1 MQNATGAP
9 IRRITS
15 GSKKTPSSN
24 NPASSRTPA
33 ILRIIDVL
41 EIPTAGALM
50 VPRLFDTS
58 IGSGL
63 SVAIAIVIL
72 GSPLET
78 DPPPWCRR
86 SSQIRLRESV
96 PLCTSSAAGDP
107 ALEVAPREVNL
118 DMLRQLHG
126 CPVRDIPPAPLPDTL
141 QESRMKGTTWNRT
154 PTTTR
159 RM

>member
-9 IRRITS
+9 IRRIAS
-15 GSKKTPSSN
+15 GSNKIPSSN

-63 SVAIAIVIL
+63 PVAIAIVIL
-72 GSPLET
+72 
-78 DPPPWCRR
+78 
-86 SSQIRLRESV
+86 
-96 PLCTSSAAGDP
+96 
-107 ALEVAPREVNL
+107 
-118 DMLRQLHG
+118 
-126 CPVRDIPPAPLPDTL
+126 
-141 QESRMKGTTWNRT
+141 
-154 PTTTR
+154 
-159 RM
+159 